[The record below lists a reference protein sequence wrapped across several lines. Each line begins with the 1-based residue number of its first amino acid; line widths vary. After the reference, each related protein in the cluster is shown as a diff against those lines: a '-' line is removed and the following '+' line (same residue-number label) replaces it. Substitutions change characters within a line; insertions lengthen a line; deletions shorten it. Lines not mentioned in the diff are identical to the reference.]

1 MAGAIEQK
9 VEDHWSRFLKLQLNV
24 GYLLWDNFCRRYCE
38 WWSCQIQET
47 GVNVRIY
54 VTDNVVSSVDTRLR
68 LPTETPSKGMQQ
80 ECNFNFITN
89 GWVKLATCGWAH
101 HFCQDHCTPKQRLII
116 LTLLYNSNFPC
127 NVRAWMWNP
136 SNDLALNINYKSF

>member
-54 VTDNVVSSVDTRLR
+54 VTDTVVSSVDTRLR

-101 HFCQDHCTPKQRLII
+101 HFCQDHCTPKQRLIT

-136 SNDLALNINYKSF
+136 SNGLALNINYKSF